1 MILYVFLFFFFSQI
15 TFWQILW
22 RVYFQIV
29 YREQSHLFLLSCFYD
44 YSFRDLVSLVI
55 NSLNYIMQFICVVL
69 SMINVIKF
77 FPTKQ
82 PRYMTLQL
90 RLNYCLS
97 KSSCYVNIYM
107 RGISFVLSLL
117 VYGFCF
123 VLTRRLNRF
132 YETVNIA
139 FALFCRSNCEKQF

>member
-1 MILYVFLFFFFSQI
+1 MTIFWHYALTGLYKRIISNLNYDPLRFSFLFFSQI

-29 YREQSHLFLLSCFYD
+29 YREQRHLFLLSCVYD

-97 KSSCYVNIYM
+97 KSSCYVNIY
-107 RGISFVLSLL
+107 IWEVL
-117 VYGFCF
+117 
-123 VLTRRLNRF
+123 
-132 YETVNIA
+132 
-139 FALFCRSNCEKQF
+139 ALFYHF